1 VLLVQCSSCINGPFN
16 SKDYLF
22 YIFMNSDELC
32 YEINIAHL
40 LTIHN
45 LKLVQSIVCLAGPP
59 ILVL

>member
-1 VLLVQCSSCINGPFN
+1 
-16 SKDYLF
+16 
-22 YIFMNSDELC
+22 MNSDELF

-40 LTIHN
+40 LTIRN